1 MLIKPNSSRSNP
13 HTHVAEFGTLRFNQR
28 VPRARSGEMMNY
40 SLEAGAWNSVFA
52 VPASVVDKYIKL
64 ADGNSLKLLLFL
76 LRHGGES
83 FTEEQLRESLGIK
96 RDGELE
102 DAAMFWFQRGVIRM
116 DEGELIPTG
125 ESAQEVLP
133 EVAAAE
139 PEQKLSSVRRVM
151 ENNGAAIYTA
161 GDIAQRIKTDG
172 AVDFLFK
179 EIQQLYGRPLKNPE
193 SRMALQITDYYGIP
207 AEVAVM
213 LYKFCFKIG
222 KTTPSYIEAVAKDW
236 VNENI
241 RTVEEA
247 DAHLVKMEKRFSVEE
262 NLRRAMDLKTKFSP
276 TQLNFIKCWTEDWGF
291 GEDMIILAHEI
302 TLDRTGSMSF
312 SYTNKI
318 LENWKNSGIYT
329 QDAAKRDAQEHKGK
343 PAKQQDT
350 GGSSINMDEIL
361 EDLRKQY
368 Q

>member
-1 MLIKPNSSRSNP
+1 
-13 HTHVAEFGTLRFNQR
+13 
-28 VPRARSGEMMNY
+28 MNY
-40 SLEAGAWNSVFA
+40 SLSAGAWNSVFA
-52 VPASVVDKYIKL
+52 VPTGVVDKYIKL

-83 FTEEQLRESLGIK
+83 FTEQQLRDHLGIK

-102 DAAMFWFQRGVIRM
+102 DAAMFWFQRGIIRM

-125 ESAQEVLP
+125 ENVQEVLP
-133 EVAAAE
+133 EVAE
-139 PEQKLSSVRRVM
+139 PENPPRKPSSLRRVA
-151 ENNGAAIYTA
+151 ENNGASIYTA
-161 GDIAQRIKTDG
+161 ADIAQRIKTDS
-172 AVDFLFK
+172 AVEFLFK
-179 EIQQLYGRPLKNPE
+179 ELEQLYGRNLKNPE
-193 SRMALQITDYYGIP
+193 SRMVLQVTDYYGIP

-222 KTTPSYIEAVAKDW
+222 KTTPGYIESVANDW
-236 VNENI
+236 ANENI

-247 DAHLVKMEKRFSVEE
+247 DAHLSKLEKKFGVEE

-276 TQLNFIKCWTEDWGF
+276 TQLNYIKCWTEDWGF

-302 TLDRTGSMSF
+302 TLDRTGNMSF

-318 LENWKNSGIYT
+318 LENWKKSGVYT
-329 QDAAKRDAQEHKGK
+329 KEAAEKDKQEFQGK
-343 PAKQQDT
+343 SKKNKEEST
-350 GGSSINMDEIL
+350 SSLDMDDVL
-361 EDLRKQY
+361 EELRRQY